1 MTDTWQ
7 VLLANPGVPVALPS
21 PAGVMVTVGTRTC
34 LFSAPASGYSAV
46 QPIVPEDNLWE
57 FTVSV
62 TDNFTQATS
71 TMGQGAKIRQL
82 AGSCP

>member
-1 MTDTWQ
+1 
-7 VLLANPGVPVALPS
+7 
-21 PAGVMVTVGTRTC
+21 
-34 LFSAPASGYSAV
+34 V

-62 TDNFTQATS
+62 TDNFTQATT